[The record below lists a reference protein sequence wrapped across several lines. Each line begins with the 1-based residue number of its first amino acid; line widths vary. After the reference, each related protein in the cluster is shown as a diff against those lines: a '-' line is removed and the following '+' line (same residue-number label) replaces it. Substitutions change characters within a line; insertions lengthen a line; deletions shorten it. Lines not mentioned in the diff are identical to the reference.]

1 MEYLKV
7 GEIVNTHGIK
17 GEVKIYPYTDDIINL
32 SKTKFFYI
40 DNVKTKVKKCSVF
53 KNMLIVSL
61 DNVLDID
68 VAKKMLGKYV
78 YIPKEEI
85 KEENVYYVE
94 DLTNMEVYKT
104 YEESLEYDKYEYLGK
119 ITYVYTNA
127 ANDVYEVKNGDVTV
141 LLPAISQVV
150 KKVDIASKKMYV
162 KMMEGFEN

>member
-61 DNVLDID
+61 DNVCIIFFPVVLSFRSFFNTLL
-68 VAKKMLGKYV
+68 VGY
-78 YIPKEEI
+78 
-85 KEENVYYVE
+85 
-94 DLTNMEVYKT
+94 
-104 YEESLEYDKYEYLGK
+104 SL
-119 ITYVYTNA
+119 
-127 ANDVYEVKNGDVTV
+127 
-141 LLPAISQVV
+141 
-150 KKVDIASKKMYV
+150 
-162 KMMEGFEN
+162 